1 MCVWSG
7 TGKTGAYCIPVLQ
20 LVDSAK
26 DYIQALILVPTRELA
41 LQTARFLKQIS
52 KYMVGLNVMCT
63 TGGTLLRDDILRFR
77 QKKVFSLSFECPE
90 SSRNQFQSI
99 NSTISSLP

>member
-1 MCVWSG
+1 MDAS
-7 TGKTGAYCIPVLQ
+7 
-20 LVDSAK
+20 K

-41 LQTARFLKQIS
+41 LQTSRFLKQIS

-77 QKKVFSLSFECPE
+77 QKKVCFKVYCGMFRE
-90 SSRNQFQSI
+90 QFQI
-99 NSTISSLP
+99 I